1 MSGMWIL
8 ALAMA
13 GLTAAAAA
21 YWRGQARRCSAE
33 LSRHASDEQAR
44 LTAHAELERTRA
56 VAAERE
62 RIFRDLHD
70 DLGAHLLEL
79 VYSAPTPEYADRAR
93 GVLQQ
98 MRRTVAESRRPPAL
112 LHDLLDEV
120 RDEAQGRLQ
129 GTGIELHWE
138 QDAALPN
145 VMIDQGRLLHVLRIV
160 REAISNALKHGS
172 PHRLRMRIF
181 SVADHML
188 LDVTDDGAFAPDSAS
203 TGTGTAVMQER
214 AAEMGAAISWRAGTW
229 GGTKVALRM
238 PLEPAPSV
246 KPQ

>member
-8 ALAMA
+8 ALASA
-13 GLTAAAAA
+13 GLAATAAAQ
-21 YWRGQARRCSAE
+21 WRGRARLRSAE
-33 LSRHASDEQAR
+33 LAQRAATEQQRIA
-44 LTAHAELERTRA
+44 AHAELERARA

-70 DLGAHLLEL
+70 DLGARLLEL

-120 RDEAQGRLQ
+120 RDEARNRLQ

-160 REAISNALKHGS
+160 REAISNALKHGQ

-188 LDVTDDGAFAPDSAS
+188 LDVTDDGAFAPDAAG
-203 TGTGTAVMQER
+203 TGTGTTVMQER

-238 PLEPAPSV
+238 PLEPAPGVEST
-246 KPQ
+246 